1 MVTGAGIEPATHG
14 LKVRCSTTELPGRVQ
29 FRRAFE
35 CTTGVSPP
43 CCRLHS
49 RAVATVLIAAPAY
62 LPTLT
67 ARPQLK
73 DAQAFA
79 EADVLQA
86 LEAITTG
93 RPDVVVLEKQF
104 ADTSRGTALI
114 NRIKAD
120 PTLKHCDI
128 QVVLHDGGSESIVRE
143 PEPAAGLAPD
153 TTSLSPLD
161 YRGTRRA
168 DRFTIQRGVEIQVEG
183 NPVQVINMSAVGI
196 QVVSPGIL
204 RPNQKIRLSLTSQPG
219 APRFKSVVAWAA
231 FELPQGVARYRA
243 GIEILDHTDQ
253 AAITKFIKKHK
264 V

>member
-1 MVTGAGIEPATHG
+1 M
-14 LKVRCSTTELPGRVQ
+14 
-29 FRRAFE
+29 
-35 CTTGVSPP
+35 
-43 CCRLHS
+43 
-49 RAVATVLIAAPAY
+49 ATVLIAARAY

-73 DAQAFA
+73 DALAFA
-79 EADVLQA
+79 EGDVLQA

-120 PTLKHCDI
+120 PTLHHCDV

-143 PEPAAGLAPD
+143 PEPAVTLAPD
-153 TTSLSPLD
+153 TTSLTPLD

-168 DRFTIQRGVEIQVEG
+168 DPFNNQPGTEIQIEG
-183 NPVQVINMSAVGI
+183 NPVQVVNMSVVGV
-196 QVVSPGIL
+196 QVLSSGIL
-204 RPNQKIRLSLTSQPG
+204 RPNQKIRLSLSSQPG
-219 APRFKSVVAWAA
+219 ATRFRSLVVWST
-231 FELPQGVARYRA
+231 FELPEGVARYRA
-243 GIEILDHTDQ
+243 GIEILDHSDQ

>member
-1 MVTGAGIEPATHG
+1 
-14 LKVRCSTTELPGRVQ
+14 
-29 FRRAFE
+29 
-35 CTTGVSPP
+35 
-43 CCRLHS
+43 
-49 RAVATVLIAAPAY
+49 VATVLIAAPAY

-73 DAQAFA
+73 DALAFA
-79 EADVLQA
+79 EGDVLQA

-93 RPDVVVLEKQF
+93 RPDMVVLEKQF

-120 PTLKHCDI
+120 PTLHHCDV

-143 PEPAAGLAPD
+143 PEPAVTLAPD
-153 TTSLSPLD
+153 TTSLTPLD

-168 DRFTIQRGVEIQVEG
+168 DRFNIERGTEILIEG
-183 NPVQVINMSAVGI
+183 NPVQVVNMSVVGV
-196 QVVSPGIL
+196 QVLSSGIL
-204 RPNQKIRLSLTSQPG
+204 RPNQKIRLSLSAQPG
-219 APRFKSVVAWAA
+219 AVRFRSVVVWSA
-231 FELPQGVARYRA
+231 FELPEGVARYRA
-243 GIEILDHTDQ
+243 GIEILDHSDQ

>member
-1 MVTGAGIEPATHG
+1 M
-14 LKVRCSTTELPGRVQ
+14 
-29 FRRAFE
+29 
-35 CTTGVSPP
+35 
-43 CCRLHS
+43 
-49 RAVATVLIAAPAY
+49 ATVLISAPTY

-73 DAQAFA
+73 DALAFA
-79 EADVLQA
+79 EGDVLQA

-128 QVVLHDGGSESIVRE
+128 QVVLHDGGTESVVRE
-143 PEPAAGLAPD
+143 PEPVVTLAPD

-168 DRFTIQRGVEIQVEG
+168 DRFNIQRGIEVQIEG
-183 NPVQVINMSAVGI
+183 NPVQLVNMSAVGV
-196 QVVSPGIL
+196 QVISSGIL
-204 RPNQKIRLSLTSQPG
+204 RPNQKIRLSLNSQPG
-219 APRFKSVVAWAA
+219 AARYKSVVAWAT

-253 AAITKFIKKHK
+253 SALTKFIKKHK

>member
-1 MVTGAGIEPATHG
+1 
-14 LKVRCSTTELPGRVQ
+14 
-29 FRRAFE
+29 
-35 CTTGVSPP
+35 
-43 CCRLHS
+43 
-49 RAVATVLIAAPAY
+49 VATVLIAAPTY

-73 DAQAFA
+73 DAIAFA
-79 EADVLQA
+79 EGDVLQA

-128 QVVLHDGGSESIVRE
+128 QVVLHDGGTESVVRE
-143 PEPAAGLAPD
+143 PEPVVTLAPD

-168 DRFTIQRGVEIQVEG
+168 DRFNIQRGVEVHIEG
-183 NPVQVINMSAVGI
+183 NPVQLVNMSAVGV
-196 QVVSPGIL
+196 QVISSGIL
-204 RPNQKIRLSLTSQPG
+204 RPNQKIRLSLNSQPG
-219 APRFKSVVAWAA
+219 AARFKSVVAWAT

-253 AAITKFIKKHK
+253 SALTKFIKKHK